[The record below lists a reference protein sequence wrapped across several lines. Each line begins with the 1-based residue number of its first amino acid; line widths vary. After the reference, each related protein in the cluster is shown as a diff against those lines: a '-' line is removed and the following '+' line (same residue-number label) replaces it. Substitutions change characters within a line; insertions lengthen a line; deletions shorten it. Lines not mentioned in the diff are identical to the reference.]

1 MPRFIVTPSPPS
13 PKHDAFVKKL
23 VQEFAA
29 TSTNVQPL
37 ILEERI
43 RATGSRHVRVIWDRW
58 KEIADEERGAII
70 LDAYT
75 QAEGSDAAGEVTIA
89 DGVTPRE
96 ALALGLL
103 PYKVVP
109 VRKKN
114 DPLKPEAYQAAL
126 SEEAGQTLLG
136 AKGRELRYARLED
149 AEEAL
154 RRLQA
159 ALPRSSWAVVQEI
172 ATES

>member
-13 PKHDAFVKKL
+13 PRHDSFVKKL

-29 TSTNVQPL
+29 ASTNLQPL

-58 KEIADEERGAII
+58 KDIPDEQRAAII

-75 QAEGSDAAGEVTIA
+75 EAEGPEAAEEITIA
-89 DGVTPRE
+89 DGMTPRE

-103 PYKVVP
+103 PYKIVP
-109 VRKKN
+109 TRKKN
-114 DPLKPEAYQAAL
+114 DPLEPEAYQGAL
-126 SEEAGQTLLG
+126 T
-136 AKGRELRYARLED
+136 RE
-149 AEEAL
+149 
-154 RRLQA
+154 
-159 ALPRSSWAVVQEI
+159 S
-172 ATES
+172 